1 MFQIAIIGCGVVG
14 SGVAD
19 ILLEKQE
26 ELGKRFN
33 EEVRLTKIVDIKNMT
48 GTPYAPYLTSD
59 QKEVLEDE
67 AIRLLVVTVGGLDQA
82 AEICRKALRA
92 ENT

>member
-48 GTPYAPYLTSD
+48 GTPILGS
-59 QKEVLEDE
+59 L
-67 AIRLLVVTVGGLDQA
+67 
-82 AEICRKALRA
+82 
-92 ENT
+92 